1 MLLKERGFTAVAI
14 LALALGI
21 GANTAIFSIVNAVVL
36 RPLPYNDPEK
46 LVKVW
51 TRFVGIG
58 LPNDRNWVS
67 GPELIDLKRQDE
79 SFSSIAAF
87 RGASFN
93 ITGGGTPER
102 VEGAAVSAALFDVLG
117 VQARIGRVFL
127 PEEEEPGKENV
138 VLLGHGL
145 WQRRFGGDSTLPGKI
160 LTINGRQFL
169 VAGVMPPGFAF
180 PAEAEMWMPLALTPE
195 QLSENARGGHGLQV
209 LARLKPDL
217 TIEQARSNLQAIALR
232 MIEQHKNYPYAKY
245 NFTWIATP
253 LLEEIVG
260 DIKPALMILM
270 GAVGF
275 VLLIACANVANLLLA
290 RASVRQ
296 REIALRT
303 ALGAGRGRL
312 VRQLLTESL
321 VLSLAGAIAGLLI
334 AWGSIS
340 VLTSLAAET
349 FPRAAE
355 AKLDGTVLGF
365 TLLISVLT
373 AVVFGLLPA
382 LQSSRGVKHD
392 SLKEGGRG
400 SSSGAAPLQMRRMF
414 VIAEVA
420 LALVLLVGAGLLIK
434 SFLRL
439 QQVDGGFRP
448 DGVFTMR
455 VSLPQ
460 ALYSEPVKV
469 RGFYNQAIAR
479 MERVPGV
486 EAVGAVSALPLSG
499 TGFSGTVT
507 IDTSHVPPED
517 ASPEADQ
524 TIVTPNYFR
533 AMRIQLLSGRY
544 FDERDHE
551 SAPPVAIIDESLANT
566 YWPGESA
573 VGKRIKRGGA
583 QSTNPWMTIVGVVR
597 HVRIR
602 SLELQSRVQ
611 LYWPHAQLPSPALTF
626 AVRTS
631 TDPASY
637 APALQKQVLAV
648 DPEQPVYGVRTMQ
661 ELLAESLARRR
672 LVLVLFFL
680 FAGVAMLLAAVGI
693 YGILSYMVAQRS
705 HEMGIRMALGASPG
719 DVQRLIMGQSLSLTM
734 AGVVLGLGGALA
746 LTGFMTSLLFNV
758 KPGDPFTLI
767 LVAVL
772 LSAVALAASFVPAR
786 RATQVD
792 PMHALRQE

>member
-1 MLLKERGFTAVAI
+1 
-14 LALALGI
+14 
-21 GANTAIFSIVNAVVL
+21 
-36 RPLPYNDPEK
+36 
-46 LVKVW
+46 
-51 TRFVGIG
+51 
-58 LPNDRNWVS
+58 
-67 GPELIDLKRQDE
+67 
-79 SFSSIAAF
+79 
-87 RGASFN
+87 
-93 ITGGGTPER
+93 
-102 VEGAAVSAALFDVLG
+102 
-117 VQARIGRVFL
+117 
-127 PEEEEPGKENV
+127 
-138 VLLGHGL
+138 
-145 WQRRFGGDSTLPGKI
+145 
-160 LTINGRQFL
+160 
-169 VAGVMPPGFAF
+169 
-180 PAEAEMWMPLALTPE
+180 
-195 QLSENARGGHGLQV
+195 
-209 LARLKPDL
+209 
-217 TIEQARSNLQAIALR
+217 
-232 MIEQHKNYPYAKY
+232 
-245 NFTWIATP
+245 
-253 LLEEIVG
+253 
-260 DIKPALMILM
+260 
-270 GAVGF
+270 
-275 VLLIACANVANLLLA
+275 
-290 RASVRQ
+290 
-296 REIALRT
+296 
-303 ALGAGRGRL
+303 
-312 VRQLLTESL
+312 LTESL
-321 VLSLAGAIAGLLI
+321 VLSLAGAVAGLLI
-334 AWGSIS
+334 AWGGIS
-340 VLTSLAAET
+340 VLTSLAAES

-373 AVVFGLLPA
+373 AVIFGLLPA
-382 LQSSRGVKHD
+382 LQSARDVRHE

-414 VIAEVA
+414 VITEVA

-460 ALYSEPVKV
+460 ARYSERAKI
-469 RGFYNQAIAR
+469 RGFYDQVIAR
-479 MERVPGV
+479 MERVPGI
-486 EAVGAVSALPLSG
+486 EEVGAVSALPLSG

-507 IDTSHVPPED
+507 IDTPHVPSED

-524 TIVTPNYFR
+524 SIVTPNYFR
-533 AMRIQLLSGRY
+533 VMRIQLLSGRY
-544 FDERDHE
+544 FDERDRE
-551 SAPPVAIIDESLANT
+551 TSPPVAIIDESLAHA

-573 VGKRIKRGGA
+573 IGKRMKRGGA

-602 SLELQSRVQ
+602 SLELHSRVQ

-631 TDPASY
+631 NGPASY

-648 DPEQPVYGVRTMQ
+648 DPEQPVYAVRTME

-672 LVLVLFFL
+672 LVLTLFAL

-719 DVQRLIMGQSLSLTM
+719 DVQRLVMGQSLSLTM
-734 AGVVLGLGGALA
+734 AGVALGLGGALA

-758 KPGDPFTLI
+758 KPGDPVTLI
-767 LVAVL
+767 LVAAF
-772 LSAVALAASFVPAR
+772 LSIVALAASFVPAR